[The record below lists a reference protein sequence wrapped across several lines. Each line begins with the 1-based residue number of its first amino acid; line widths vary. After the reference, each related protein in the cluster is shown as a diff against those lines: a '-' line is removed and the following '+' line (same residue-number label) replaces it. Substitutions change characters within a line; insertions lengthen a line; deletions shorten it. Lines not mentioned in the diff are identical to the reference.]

1 MLPTRDAFR
10 LTHGLIFVAKLPL
23 DTLNTS
29 GEFDDDPAQVS
40 MWTETLDQGRIGWA
54 PCQVSVVSGD
64 VYGSKT
70 CIIGQECW
78 TRTRS
83 LITS

>member
-10 LTHGLIFVAKLPL
+10 RTQSLIVAAKLPL
-23 DTLNTS
+23 DYLTTS
-29 GEFDDDPAQVS
+29 GEFDDDPTQVS
-40 MWTETLDQGRIGWA
+40 MWAEAFNQRRNGWA

-70 CIIGQECW
+70 CHFGREWW
-78 TRTRS
+78 TRTRG